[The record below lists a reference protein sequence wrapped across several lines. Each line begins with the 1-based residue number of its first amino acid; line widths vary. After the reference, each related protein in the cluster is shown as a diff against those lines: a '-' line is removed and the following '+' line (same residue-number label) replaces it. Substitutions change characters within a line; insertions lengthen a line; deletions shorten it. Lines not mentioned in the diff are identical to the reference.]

1 MTTVIF
7 LTSGEIDY
15 SFEGVSLYD
24 SIVATSLGIKFP
36 SLKEGQ
42 ERKIRS
48 KVEKL
53 KLEREKVTILS
64 AQSKQADGTGRI
76 ISKLLE
82 VPLEEDIRLNPIL
95 FDFREIMDEKE
106 FISLGDKAFDVA
118 RPRFLK
124 VFFENQLM
132 ETRLSVKARVDSFL
146 KDYLESNKT
155 VLAISHSFLMM
166 ILKAYLTGGDKVF
179 VDYDLLYKLCQP
191 EKRPFHF
198 LSGFKVEISQSLKI
212 KSIIM
217 LE

>member
-76 ISKLLE
+76 ISKLLG

-191 EKRPFHF
+191 
-198 LSGFKVEISQSLKI
+198 
-212 KSIIM
+212 
-217 LE
+217 